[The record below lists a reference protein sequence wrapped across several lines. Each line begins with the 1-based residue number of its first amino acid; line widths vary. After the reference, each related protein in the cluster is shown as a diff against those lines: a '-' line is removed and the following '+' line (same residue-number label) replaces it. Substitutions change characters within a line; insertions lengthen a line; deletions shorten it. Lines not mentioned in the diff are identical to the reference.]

1 MDRST
6 LSALSRCAAFDA
18 LDGETLL
25 KTVQAVSHQVKRYGR
40 KAIIHFQG
48 DAYDAL
54 IVLLRGEI
62 DAVMQDYDG
71 KTLRIETMRGPELL
85 APGVLFAEDNA
96 LPVTLTAKS
105 DVEVLVFPKSSVIRM
120 GTRSPEFLLSFLRD
134 SGNRIVFLAGKLS
147 FSQFTTLRQKAAS
160 YLLDC
165 VRKQRTETVALEHS
179 KEALAELFGATRPSV
194 SRAFSGLR
202 DDGLIQL
209 DGRTVYILSMGGLK
223 KVVSAV

>member
-1 MDRST
+1 
-6 LSALSRCAAFDA
+6 
-18 LDGETLL
+18 
-25 KTVQAVSHQVKRYGR
+25 
-40 KAIIHFQG
+40 
-48 DAYDAL
+48 
-54 IVLLRGEI
+54 
-62 DAVMQDYDG
+62 
-71 KTLRIETMRGPELL
+71 
-85 APGVLFAEDNA
+85 
-96 LPVTLTAKS
+96 
-105 DVEVLVFPKSSVIRM
+105 M

-134 SGNRIVFLAGKLS
+134 SGNRIVFLAGKLR

-179 KEALAELFGATRPSV
+179 REALAELFGATRPSV

-223 KVVSAV
+223 KVVSAVCTGVFPGSPAGSPFPSRSSQVLPGAPFHETPGIEDFRARVLRLVELEHHPFRVGGTGV